1 MLMDLSEGQI
11 KKIAEIISSRLG
23 PDASQS
29 RIKSLAAR
37 VIDEM
42 TRGGIEAK
50 EIQWSARPVS
60 TQISRSLVVN
70 ALGQDKEGLGEKL
83 KSFVDGRALRLTA
96 ISDTKLESLRSV
108 VAIIDCANYAADL
121 NRLKFELS
129 ALCEEAGF
137 KAIVQDGGY
146 YGAF

>member
-42 TRGGIEAK
+42 TSGIEAK

-70 ALGQDKEGLGEKL
+70 ARGQDKEVIGEMP